1 MTMRGRL
8 VVVGMGA
15 VLAGGCGDD
24 ADSPAPT
31 RASGGGETA
40 ATRSPAAREASGTT
54 ITVRSSSFGRMLFDS
69 RRQAIYIFERDSR
82 NRSACYGACSR
93 AWPPV
98 FTKGRPRAGREVRTS
113 LLGTT
118 RRRGGRLQVTYAGR
132 PLYFYAHENPG
143 QVLCHNVNLN
153 GGFWGAVGPNGKR
166 LP

>member
-1 MTMRGRL
+1 MTMRVRL

-24 ADSPAPT
+24 GDSPAPT
-31 RASGGGETA
+31 RAAADGETA
-40 ATRSPAAREASGTT
+40 ANRSPAAREASGTR
-54 ITVRSSSFGRMLFDS
+54 ITVRSSRFGRMLFDS

-98 FTKGRPRAGREVRTS
+98 FTNGRPRADRGVRTS
-113 LLGTT
+113 LLGTI
-118 RRRGGRLQVTYAGR
+118 RRRGGRLQVTYAGK
-132 PLYFYAHENPG
+132 PLYFYDHEDPG

-153 GGFWGAVGPNGKR
+153 GGFWWALGPDGKR
-166 LP
+166 RP